1 MHSAY
6 SWDIFAYIFFER
18 FHAELLKIQATKEPL
33 LTVKANKLTAAD
45 SFVPLAN
52 ETGRNSAD
60 SSFSFF

>member
-6 SWDIFAYIFFER
+6 LWGIFAYIFFKR
-18 FHAELLKIQATKEPL
+18 FHVKLLIIQAIKEPH
-33 LTVKANKLTAAD
+33 LTGAANKLTAAD
-45 SFVPLAN
+45 SFFPLAN